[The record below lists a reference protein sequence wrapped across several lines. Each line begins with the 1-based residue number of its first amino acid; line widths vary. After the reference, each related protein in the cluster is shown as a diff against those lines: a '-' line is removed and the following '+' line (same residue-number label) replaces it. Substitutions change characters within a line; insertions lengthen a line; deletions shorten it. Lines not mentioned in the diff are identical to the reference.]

1 MSFLSCTFD
10 RGWGEVDDVI
20 RDLLNLRTIGADW
33 YGGVENTTDPALI
46 GKKPAKDERLQ
57 IPTRATPPSPTTESK
72 YQYQRALALTKALTD
87 HISVYSTEQLKQL
100 QAQSVLVYV
109 LSHLAPPT

>member
-1 MSFLSCTFD
+1 MKQLQPS
-10 RGWGEVDDVI
+10 
-20 RDLLNLRTIGADW
+20 GAAD
-33 YGGVENTTDPALI
+33 
-46 GKKPAKDERLQ
+46 KPAEA
-57 IPTRATPPSPTTESK
+57 PEAK

>member
-1 MSFLSCTFD
+1 MNA
-10 RGWGEVDDVI
+10 E
-20 RDLLNLRTIGADW
+20 IGA
-33 YGGVENTTDPALI
+33 
-46 GKKPAKDERLQ
+46 AKD
-57 IPTRATPPSPTTESK
+57 ATPPSPTTEAK